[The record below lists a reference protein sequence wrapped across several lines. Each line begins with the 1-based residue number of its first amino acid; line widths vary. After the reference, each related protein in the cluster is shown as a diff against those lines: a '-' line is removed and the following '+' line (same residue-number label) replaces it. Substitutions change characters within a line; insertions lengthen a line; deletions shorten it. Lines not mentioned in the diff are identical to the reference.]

1 MKSFQG
7 WPLAITKGLIKH
19 DQNTSTACH
28 LICKWSLLVVKG
40 ETKRPQY
47 QIVSSDRI
55 LVILSISFPQIWS
68 WRRTR
73 DKERPLRPRAQHDQR
88 QDLHGRFHQKTI
100 MFTSLYR
107 IKRMS
112 DRTNFHYIGKTGLLQ
127 VLWFWY
133 GFLILMGLFRTI
145 DRVAQILSWRF
156 RFGRLVVILTFSNFA
171 GSYEVASVQMAK
183 AKILKTTFD
192 FT

>member
-1 MKSFQG
+1 MLK
-7 WPLAITKGLIKH
+7 
-19 DQNTSTACH
+19 D
-28 LICKWSLLVVKG
+28 

-47 QIVSSDRI
+47 QIVSSDRA

-100 MFTSLYR
+100 IFTSLYR
-107 IKRMS
+107 IKRRS
-112 DRTNFHYIGKTGLLQ
+112 DRTNFHHIGKTGLLQ

-156 RFGRLVVILTFSNFA
+156 RFGRLVEILKFFA
-171 GSYEVASVQMAK
+171 GSCEVASAQIAK
-183 AKILKTTFD
+183 AKSARLHLY
-192 FT
+192 